1 MLPYLA
7 CSLRFTSRFYKFKRS
22 VLHIF
27 GMDVLVAARN
37 AREALEGLSSSPAQT
52 HHEDTRAFEAKI
64 MLHSKD
70 AYDMAKGERDRQNS
84 KKDALAFLVVLKSPP
99 GETMGSDW
107 QIAGKQVFPMLP
119 PPVGKASCFTFGRV

>member
-1 MLPYLA
+1 LPVL
-7 CSLRFTSRFYKFKRS
+7 SVSFQDFYKFKRS

-27 GMDVLVAARN
+27 GMDALVAARN

-52 HHEDTRAFEAKI
+52 HHEDTRAFEAKF

-84 KKDALAFLVVLKSPP
+84 KMDALAFLVVLKSPP